1 MKIVL
6 ACNAGMSTSIL
17 KMKLEEEMKKDN
29 LEPYVIAVPVSEIDD
44 YIEGADIVLL
54 GPQIRFLLKEVK
66 TKTNV
71 PVITIDIRDYGTMNA
86 VNVYSLIKREL
97 NKE

>member
-17 KMKLEEEMKKDN
+17 KMKLEEEMKKDGLKPN
-29 LEPYVIAVPVSEIDD
+29 VIAVPVSEIDD
-44 YIEGADIVLL
+44 YLEDASVVLL

-66 TKTNV
+66 SKTNV

-86 VNVYSLIKREL
+86 TNVYALVKKEL
-97 NKE
+97 NM

>member
-44 YIEGADIVLL
+44 YIEGACLL
-54 GPQIRFLLKEVK
+54 YTSFHQLL
-66 TKTNV
+66 
-71 PVITIDIRDYGTMNA
+71 
-86 VNVYSLIKREL
+86 RERIA
-97 NKE
+97 EAG